1 MIVGGDDFC
10 SFDIYE
16 MAIAKLV
23 AQGLTNA
30 EICKQLWI
38 EENSVKQSLKR
49 MFRKLNISSRT
60 SLISLLLQ

>member
-1 MIVGGDDFC
+1 LFFRYT
-10 SFDIYE
+10 FDIYE

-30 EICKQLWI
+30 EIGKQLWI

-60 SLISLLLQ
+60 SLVSLLLQ